1 MHYIR
6 SKAVLVDY
14 LDQAAGYPVNKTWLQ
29 AIKAGFYATWPRL
42 TYNLVAK
49 HLPKVTKETE
59 VSHLHC

>member
-1 MHYIR
+1 M
-6 SKAVLVDY
+6 DY